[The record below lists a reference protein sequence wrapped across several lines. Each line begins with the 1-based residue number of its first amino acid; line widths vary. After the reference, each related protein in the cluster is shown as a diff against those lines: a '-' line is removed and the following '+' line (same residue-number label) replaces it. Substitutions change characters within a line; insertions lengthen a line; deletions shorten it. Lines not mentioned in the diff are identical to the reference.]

1 MDYSGVFP
9 RAQGTRHIGTKRGF
23 FMGLRI
29 NTNVASINAQRNLT
43 EASGRLSGSLEK
55 LSSGKRINRAGDDA
69 AGLATSESLRANMIG
84 VRQASRNAGDG
95 ISLVQVA
102 EGGLN
107 ETTNILIRLR
117 ELAIQGA
124 SDSVGPNEKGYLN
137 EEYQQLV
144 SEIDRISK
152 TTRFNGQDLLTGSN
166 ELGTMDF
173 QVGPTGEAIS
183 RIQFDAKRANA
194 TIGSDGLSVEGT
206 GVETKIAAQ
215 ETLSKI
221 DNALQKV
228 NGIRAGFGAMQ
239 SRFNSAI
246 ANSRVAYENMAAAY
260 SRIADADIAFES
272 SELARNMI
280 VTQAATQVLGNSNE
294 YSKLALK
301 LL

>member
-1 MDYSGVFP
+1 
-9 RAQGTRHIGTKRGF
+9 
-23 FMGLRI
+23 MGLRI
-29 NTNVASINAQRNLT
+29 NTNVASINAQRNLA

-69 AGLATSESLRANMIG
+69 AGLATSESLRANMRG
-84 VRQASRNAGDG
+84 TRQAARNASDG

-124 SDSVGPNEKGYLN
+124 SDSVGPVEKGYLD

-144 SEIDRISK
+144 QEIDRISR
-152 TTRFNGQDLLTGSN
+152 TTRFNGQDLLTGES
-166 ELGTMDF
+166 EYETMDF
-173 QVGPTGEAIS
+173 QVGPTGEEIS

-194 TIGSDGLSVEGT
+194 TVGGDGINVEGT
-206 GVETKIAAQ
+206 GVADKAIAQ
-215 ETLSKI
+215 SSLKNI
-221 DNALQKV
+221 DDALQKI

-239 SRFNSAI
+239 SRFQSAI
-246 ANSRVAYENMAAAY
+246 NNARVSHENQASAYA
-260 SRIADADIAFES
+260 RIADADIAFES
-272 SELARNMI
+272 SQFARNMI
-280 VTQAATQVLGNSNE
+280 VTQAATAVLRNSND
-294 YSKLALK
+294 YVQLALK

>member
-1 MDYSGVFP
+1 
-9 RAQGTRHIGTKRGF
+9 
-23 FMGLRI
+23 MGLRI
-29 NTNVASINAQRNLT
+29 NTNVASVNAQRNLA

-69 AGLATSESLRANMIG
+69 AGLATSESLRANMRG
-84 VRQASRNAGDG
+84 LKQAARNASDG

-124 SDSVGPNEKGYLN
+124 SDSVGPVEKGYLD

-144 SEIDRISK
+144 DEIERISR
-152 TTRFNGQDLLTGSN
+152 TTRFNGQDLLTGDS
-166 ELGTMDF
+166 EYAMMDF

-194 TIGSDGLSVEGT
+194 TIAPEGLNIEGT
-206 GVETKIAAQ
+206 GVIDKAIAQ
-215 ETLSKI
+215 TSLTNI
-221 DNALQKV
+221 DTAIQKV
-228 NGIRAGFGAMQ
+228 NAIRAGFGAMQ
-239 SRFNSAI
+239 SRFRSAI
-246 ANSRVAYENMAAAY
+246 NNSRVAHENQSSAY
-260 SRIADADIAFES
+260 ARIADADIAFES
-272 SELARNMI
+272 SEFARNMI
-280 VTQAATQVLGNSNE
+280 VTQAATAVLGNSNE
-294 YSKLALK
+294 YMSLALK

>member
-1 MDYSGVFP
+1 
-9 RAQGTRHIGTKRGF
+9 
-23 FMGLRI
+23 MGLRI
-29 NTNVASINAQRNLT
+29 NTNVASINAQRNLA
-43 EASGRLSGSLEK
+43 EASGRLGSSLEK

-69 AGLATSESLRANMIG
+69 AGLATSESLRANMTG
-84 VRQASRNAGDG
+84 VKQAARNASDG

-124 SDSVGPNEKGYLN
+124 SDSVGPIEKGYLD

-144 SEIDRISK
+144 QEIDRISR
-152 TTRFNGQDLLTGSN
+152 TTRFNGQDLLTGEN
-166 ELGTMDF
+166 ESETMDF

-194 TIGSDGLSVEGT
+194 TIGSEGLDVEGT
-206 GVETKIAAQ
+206 GVAEKSIAQ
-215 ETLSKI
+215 ESLSHI
-221 DNALQKV
+221 DSAIQKV

-239 SRFNSAI
+239 SRFQSAI
-246 ANSRVAYENMAAAY
+246 NNSRVAHENQSAAY
-260 SRIADADIAFES
+260 ARIADADIAFES
-272 SELARNMI
+272 SEFARNMI
-280 VTQAATQVLGNSNE
+280 VTQAATSVLGNSNE
-294 YSKLALK
+294 YMALALK

>member
-1 MDYSGVFP
+1 
-9 RAQGTRHIGTKRGF
+9 
-23 FMGLRI
+23 MGLRI
-29 NTNVASINAQRNLT
+29 NTNVASVNAQRNLA
-43 EASGRLSGSLEK
+43 EASGRLGASLEK

-69 AGLATSESLRANMIG
+69 AGLATSESLRANMRGIK
-84 VRQASRNAGDG
+84 QAARNASDG

-124 SDSVGPNEKGYLN
+124 SDSVGPVEKGYLD

-144 SEIDRISK
+144 QEIDRISR
-152 TTRFNGQDLLTGSN
+152 TTRFNGQDLLTGITQT
-166 ELGTMDF
+166 ETMDF

-194 TIGSDGLSVEGT
+194 TISADGIAVEGT
-206 GVETKIAAQ
+206 GVAEKTIAQ
-215 ETLSKI
+215 QSLSSI
-221 DNALQKV
+221 DAAIQKV

-239 SRFNSAI
+239 SRFQSAI
-246 ANSRVAYENMAAAY
+246 NNSRVAHENQASAY
-260 SRIADADIAFES
+260 ARIADADIAYES
-272 SELARNMI
+272 SEFARNMI
-280 VTQAATQVLGNSNE
+280 VTQAATSVLSNSNE
-294 YSKLALK
+294 YMSLALK